1 MTYSQKLRDPRWQ
14 KKRLQIL
21 ERDRWKCVAC
31 EDDQKNLQVHH
42 VVYRKIDP
50 WDYPDECLQTLCC
63 DCHEL
68 RQRQMDALV
77 DQFRMHLKDI
87 PNDDILGAHHFFIT
101 IAEAYERSRVTQCRL
116 PRGLFEDAVMG
127 LAYCQITGVSEF
139 TKSAIRQAHEIAAKA
154 EVVK

>member
-1 MTYSQKLRDPRWQ
+1 
-14 KKRLQIL
+14 
-21 ERDRWKCVAC
+21 
-31 EDDQKNLQVHH
+31 
-42 VVYRKIDP
+42 
-50 WDYPDECLQTLCC
+50 
-63 DCHEL
+63 
-68 RQRQMDALV
+68 MDALV

-87 PNDDILGAHHFFIT
+87 PNDEILSTHHFFIT

-139 TKSAIRQAHEIAAKA
+139 AKSAIGQAHEIATKA